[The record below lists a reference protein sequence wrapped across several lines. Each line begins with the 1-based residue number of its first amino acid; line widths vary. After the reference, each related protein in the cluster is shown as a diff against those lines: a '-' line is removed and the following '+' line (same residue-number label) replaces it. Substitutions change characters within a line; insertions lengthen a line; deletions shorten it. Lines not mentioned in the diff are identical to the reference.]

1 MESDSITEKKAV
13 VVDQRAAPRFAMA
26 LRLTVEGEEG
36 ATHDLSATGLCFQSD
51 RRYAE
56 GAKLELVLEF
66 PGATRPHPLRC
77 EAEVV
82 RCEAAGDGFNIG
94 VRLLT
99 PLFP

>member
-1 MESDSITEKKAV
+1 METDSVTEKKAV
-13 VVDQRAAPRFAMA
+13 LVEQRAAPRFAMA
-26 LRLTVEGEEG
+26 LRLTVEGDEG

-51 RRYAE
+51 RSYDA
-56 GAKLELVLEF
+56 GAQLELVLEF
-66 PGATRPHPLRC
+66 PGTTRSHPLRC

-82 RCEAAGDGFNIG
+82 RCEAVGDGFNVG

>member
-1 MESDSITEKKAV
+1 METDSITEQKAV
-13 VVDQRAAPRFAMA
+13 VVEQRAAPRFAMA

-36 ATHDLSATGLCFQSD
+36 STHDLSATGLCFQSD
-51 RRYAE
+51 RRYDT
-56 GAKLELVLEF
+56 GARLELVLEF

-82 RCEAAGDGFNIG
+82 RCDTVGDDFNIG